1 MAFLQQRTYSR
12 WTLALTA
19 IGVFVIGGFYLRER
33 GAILNEGLGAAACAA
48 TSASVIMPFRY
59 PFSVDGRLEEI
70 GVLENS
76 SSPYWWVSSGA
87 FLDLKDGL
95 GRTNQGD
102 LGLNSKWQLLYDKNN
117 PVDSDLGLH
126 PQNIFRMTTRSKWQD
141 ASHEIFYRID
151 RNQLSQSVSRNASNG
166 LLQMTRYLDQN
177 NLYYT
182 GLRVDGYAVIKK
194 KIGGRYYTMAYKP
207 VYKGQKYDR
216 LLKPNLLPLNTWI
229 GLKTVTK
236 NLDASRVSI
245 KFYADIGK
253 TGAWTLLAEAID
265 DGVAYGGPA
274 LTAAGYS
281 GLRTDFMDV
290 SMDNFAVTA
299 AP

>member
-1 MAFLQQRTYSR
+1 MANIRQRAYSR
-12 WTLALTA
+12 WTLALA
-19 IGVFVIGGFYLRER
+19 AFGVLVIGAFYVRER
-33 GAILNEGLGAAACAA
+33 GAILNEGLGAIACAA
-48 TSASVIMPFRY
+48 TSANVLLPFRY
-59 PFSVDGRLEEI
+59 PFSVDGRLEET

-102 LGLNSKWQLLYDKNN
+102 LGLNSKWQLLYNKNN
-117 PVDSDLGLH
+117 PIDTDLGLH

-141 ASHEIFYRID
+141 ASHAIFYRID
-151 RNQLSQSVSRNASNG
+151 RNQLSSSVSRNASNG

-194 KIGGRYYTMAYKP
+194 KIGGRYFTMAYKP

-216 LLKPNLLPLNTWI
+216 VLNPNLLPLNTWI

-253 TGAWTLLAEAID
+253 TGTWTLLAEATD
-265 DGVAYGGPA
+265 DGASYGGPA

-290 SMDNFAVTA
+290 SMDDFAVTA
-299 AP
+299 P